1 MKRSFFLFDAA
12 FANTT
17 QLLFSAAIC
26 VVIFFCGTALVT
38 AQTLNLIT
46 KTATTQIKTSDI
58 DSLTVQT
65 TTFTIIKKDKTTQVV
80 NIADLLRIT
89 FTLVTGV
96 ADEKQAAIMGA
107 LALIKAYPNPANAT
121 SSVEYQLSRPA
132 SVEVHIVDA
141 TGKLV
146 KTIPMGFQQAGTHQ
160 VQWDATSDAGAT
172 VANGSYTCIIRIG
185 GEMLTQKL
193 IIIH

>member
-1 MKRSFFLFDAA
+1 MKRFSFLPQRTLVSAL
-12 FANTT
+12 
-17 QLLFSAAIC
+17 QLLVPIVIC
-26 VVIFFCGTALVT
+26 IVILFCATVHVT

-46 KTATTQIKTSDI
+46 KTTTMQIKTSDI
-58 DSLTVQT
+58 DSLTVQS

-80 NIADLLRIT
+80 NIADLLRMT
-89 FTLVTGV
+89 FTLITGV

-132 SVEVHIVDA
+132 SVEAHIVDA

-146 KTIPMGFQQAGTHQ
+146 KTLPMGFQQAGTYQ

-172 VANGSYTCIIRIG
+172 VANGSYTCIIRTG